1 MILDL
6 ALCLTSTPTLCI
18 VRAVLRS
25 AVCFPTDT
33 HTHTRVTRVPSRS
46 KWSLRRSTG
55 SGESCG
61 PDRSA
66 DAGLQHTRQSMDP
79 PTDTLAS
86 PTWSNYHAS
95 SHHRHHHRLREGM
108 IRVVAHDELFE
119 NMKPST
125 AS

>member
-18 VRAVLRS
+18 VRAVLTS

-33 HTHTRVTRVPSRS
+33 HTYTSDASAKPIKVESE
-46 KWSLRRSTG
+46 RSTG
-55 SGESCG
+55 SGEFCG

-95 SHHRHHHRLREGM
+95 SHHRHHHRLREVM